1 MTTVAIASSTQ
12 LAADSGATLAR
23 LGGNAVDCALAAS
36 LVSVVTEPGIC
47 SLGSGG
53 YLTIAAPGEEPVTID
68 GYVTMPGRDL
78 PAGHSP
84 DGSMWVH
91 MDYGGGVDLV
101 VGHASV
107 ATPGALAACGVASR
121 RFGNLPWASLFEPAH
136 GYASDG
142 FPLQNVSSYY
152 LQCSQDAVFNWN
164 EDGFAAIH
172 DPEGNLLRP
181 GETVYVAHLAE
192 SIERIAEEGPEAFYS
207 GSLATLIEQ
216 DSLANGGFLTRADLE
231 SFEPI
236 VRDPIVV
243 DGENWS
249 VYTNPQPAV
258 GGATLAAM
266 LLLMQGRPSAGWTTE
281 ELGHWVKVQRA
292 VLGFRRGRLDLSTDI
307 SRDVEAL
314 LVAARTRE
322 LSDFQTS
329 PSTVHTSAVDSTGL
343 ACAVTLSAGYGSG
356 VMPPGTGI
364 WMNNCLGELEL
375 NRRGADWPVGV
386 RLPSNMAPTIA
397 RRADGAVLAI
407 GSAGSSRITTAIV
420 QSLCNFMNAGMTL
433 EDAVAHPRIHLE
445 EAESGWQ
452 VAYEP
457 GMPAEELDVPSRA
470 FQDLNMFFGGVG
482 VALWTPDNGFDIAA
496 DPRRGGG
503 TAIAST

>member
-12 LAADSGATLAR
+12 LAADGGAALAR
-23 LGGNAVDCALAAS
+23 MGGNAVDCAIAAS

-53 YLTIAAPGEEPVTID
+53 YLTIAAPGEDPVTID

-84 DGSMWVH
+84 DGAIRAH
-91 MDYGGGVDLV
+91 MEYGGGVDLV

-121 RFGNLPWASLFEPAH
+121 RFGRLPWVSLFEPAH
-136 GYASDG
+136 GHARDG
-142 FPLQNVSSYY
+142 FPLQNVSYNY
-152 LQCSQDAVFNWN
+152 LRCSQDAVFNWN
-164 EDGFAAIH
+164 EDSFAAIH

-181 GETVYVAHLAE
+181 GETVRVAHLAE
-192 SIERIAEEGPEAFYS
+192 SIELIAEEGPEAFYS

-236 VRDPIVV
+236 IRDPIAVE
-243 DGENWS
+243 GETWS

-266 LLLMQGRPSAGWTTE
+266 LMLMRGRPSEGWTTD
-281 ELGHWVKVQRA
+281 ELSHWVKVQRA
-292 VLGFRRGRLDLSTDI
+292 VLGFRRDRLDPSTDI

-314 LVAARTRE
+314 LVAARTGE
-322 LSDFQTS
+322 LGDFQPS

-375 NRRGADWPVGV
+375 NQRGVDWPVGI
-386 RLPSNMAPTIA
+386 RLPSNMAPTVA
-397 RRADGAVLAI
+397 RRGDGAVLTI
-407 GSAGSSRITTAIV
+407 GSAGSSRITTAIM
-420 QSLCNFMNAGMTL
+420 QSLSNFMNAGMTL
-433 EDAVAHPRIHLE
+433 REALAHPRVHVE

-457 GMPAEELDVPSRA
+457 GMPAEELDMPSRA
-470 FQDLNMFFGGVG
+470 FEDLNMFFGGVG
-482 VALWTPDNGFDIAA
+482 VALWTPDHGFSVAA

-503 TAIAST
+503 TAIAGT

>member
-12 LAADSGATLAR
+12 LAADGGAAVAR
-23 LGGNAVDCALAAS
+23 TGGNAVDCAIAAS

-47 SLGSGG
+47 SIGSGG
-53 YLTIAAPGEEPVTID
+53 FLTISAPGEEPVTID
-68 GYVTMPGRDL
+68 GYVTMPGQDL
-78 PAGHSP
+78 PADYSA
-84 DGSMWVH
+84 DGSVYVH

-107 ATPGALAACGVASR
+107 ATPGSLAACGVASR
-121 RFGNLPWASLFEPAH
+121 RFGSLPWAALFEPAH
-136 GYASDG
+136 GHARDG
-142 FPLQNVSSYY
+142 FPLQNVSHNY
-152 LQCSQDAVFNWN
+152 LRCSQEAVFNWN

-172 DPEGNLLRP
+172 DSEGNLLRP
-181 GETVYVAHLAE
+181 GDPVHVPYLAD
-192 SIERIAEEGPEAFYS
+192 SIELIAREGPEAFYS
-207 GSLATLIEQ
+207 GSLAALIEQ
-216 DSLANGGFLTRADLE
+216 DSLANGGYLTRADLE
-231 SFEPI
+231 SFEAV
-236 VRDPIVV
+236 VRDPIVAEG
-243 DGENWS
+243 DAWS
-249 VYTNPQPAV
+249 VYTNPPPAV

-266 LLLMQGRPSAGWTTE
+266 LLLMQGRPAEGWTME

-292 VLGFRRGRLDLSTDI
+292 VLGFRRNRLDMSTDI

-314 LVAARTRE
+314 LTAARHGE
-322 LSDFQTS
+322 LGDYKSS
-329 PSTVHTSAVDSTGL
+329 PSTVHTSAVDSNGL

-386 RLPSNMAPTIA
+386 RLPSNMAPTVA
-397 RRADGAVLAI
+397 RREDGSVLAI

-420 QSLCNFMNAGMTL
+420 QSLSNYMNAGMSL
-433 EDAVAHPRIHLE
+433 GEAVAHPRVHLE

-457 GMPAEELDVPSRA
+457 GMPADELDVPSRA
-470 FQDLNMFFGGVG
+470 FDDLNMFFGGAG
-482 VALWTPDNGFDIAA
+482 VALWTPENGFEVAA

-503 TAIAST
+503 TVIAST

>member
-12 LAADSGATLAR
+12 LAADGGAALAR
-23 LGGNAVDCALAAS
+23 MGGNAVDCAIAAS

-53 YLTIAAPGEEPVTID
+53 YLTIAAPGEDPVTID
-68 GYVTMPGRDL
+68 GYVTMPGLDL
-78 PAGHSP
+78 PAGHTP
-84 DGSMWVH
+84 DGAISAH

-107 ATPGALAACGVASR
+107 ATPGALAACGVSSR
-121 RFGNLPWASLFEPAH
+121 RYGQLPWASLFEPAY
-136 GYASDG
+136 GYARDG
-142 FPLQNVSSYY
+142 FPLQNVSYNY
-152 LQCSQDAVFNWN
+152 LRCSQDAVFNWN
-164 EDGFAAIH
+164 EEGFAALH
-172 DPEGNLLRP
+172 DEQGNLLRP
-181 GETVYVAHLAE
+181 GDPVHIAHLAE
-192 SIERIAEEGPEAFYS
+192 SIEQIAQEGPETFYS
-207 GSLATLIEQ
+207 GSLATLIEE

-236 VRDPIVV
+236 VRDPIVF

-249 VYTNPQPAV
+249 VYTNPAPAV

-266 LLLMQGRPSAGWTTE
+266 LMLMRGRPAHGWTPE
-281 ELGHWVKVQRA
+281 ELRHWVKVQRA
-292 VLGFRRGRLDLSTDI
+292 VLGFRRDRLDSSTDI
-307 SRDVEAL
+307 SRDVEDL
-314 LVAARTRE
+314 LAAARTGE
-322 LSDFQTS
+322 LGDFQTS

-356 VMPPGTGI
+356 VIPPGTGI

-375 NRRGADWPVGV
+375 NQRGADWPVGV
-386 RLPSNMAPTIA
+386 RLPSNMAPTVA

-420 QSLCNFMNAGMTL
+420 QSLSNFMNAGMSL
-433 EDAVAHPRIHLE
+433 EDALAHPRAHLE
-445 EAESGWQ
+445 KVESGWQ

-457 GMPAEELDVPSRA
+457 GMPAGDLDMPSRA
-470 FQDLNMFFGGVG
+470 FEDLNMFFGGAG
-482 VALWTPDNGFDIAA
+482 VALWTPDHGFSVAA